1 MVRLDKVRE
10 KYYYGTTEGGETPT
24 KKVRGERGKNHGKGG
39 GNMVSTM
46 KIRLVG
52 GFHSAPET
60 MLVLKGERWEG
71 ESIHDAI
78 ARLASERQ
86 LSRLNGHFCGVS
98 GCTCG
103 SWCRA
108 EAEEV

>member
-1 MVRLDKVRE
+1 
-10 KYYYGTTEGGETPT
+10 
-24 KKVRGERGKNHGKGG
+24 
-39 GNMVSTM
+39 MVSTM

-108 EAEEV
+108 EAAEEV

>member
-1 MVRLDKVRE
+1 MKVRL
-10 KYYYGTTEGGETPT
+10 
-24 KKVRGERGKNHGKGG
+24 
-39 GNMVSTM
+39 S
-46 KIRLVG
+46 G
-52 GFHSAPET
+52 GFHNAQET

-78 ARLASERQ
+78 ARLASEGQ
-86 LSRLNGHFCGVS
+86 LFRITRHFCGVS

>member
-1 MVRLDKVRE
+1 MW
-10 KYYYGTTEGGETPT
+10 YYIRTEGAPPHHTE
-24 KKVRGERGKNHGKGG
+24 RGEKG
-39 GNMVSTM
+39 M

>member
-10 KYYYGTTEGGETPT
+10 KYYYGTTEGGETLH
-24 KKVRGERGKNHGKGG
+24 KKKGKGG